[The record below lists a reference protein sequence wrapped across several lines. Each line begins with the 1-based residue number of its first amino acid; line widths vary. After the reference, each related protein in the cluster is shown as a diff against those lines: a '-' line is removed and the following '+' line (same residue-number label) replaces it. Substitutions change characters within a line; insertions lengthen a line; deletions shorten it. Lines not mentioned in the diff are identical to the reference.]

1 MNEDSQASSQ
11 HEQLAMITA
20 FMDAPP
26 GSGKISSSSNTV
38 TVVERLL
45 KKANTKIH
53 THLHTKTR
61 NGTIMIEE
69 FVRVT

>member
-1 MNEDSQASSQ
+1 MNEDSQASK

-53 THLHTKTR
+53 THTYILKLEMEL
-61 NGTIMIEE
+61 I
-69 FVRVT
+69 

>member
-1 MNEDSQASSQ
+1 MNEDSQASK

-38 TVVERLL
+38 TVVE
-45 KKANTKIH
+45 KNTKKYTH
-53 THLHTKTR
+53 TYILKPR
-61 NGTIMIEE
+61 NGTNIIEE
-69 FVRVT
+69 FVRVA

>member
-1 MNEDSQASSQ
+1 MNEDSQASK
-11 HEQLAMITA
+11 HEQLAMISA

-61 NGTIMIEE
+61 NGTNIIEE